1 MRWLKRTAIGLGAFV
16 ILAGAG
22 LWLSPYHGYV
32 LNELARLL
40 DAQPVNAALIKS
52 RLTVPAGYGVTLFA
66 KDVSDAR
73 MLRVTAAGDLLVASP
88 SGGRVFWLA
97 RDADGDGA
105 ADERR
110 MLLQGLDGPNGLDL
124 HDGYLYVAEQGQVG
138 RVRFDD
144 AKGRIDGAYE
154 LIIKD
159 LPKGGNHW
167 KKTIRFGADG
177 YLYMAIG
184 SSCNVCA
191 EADERR
197 AALLRYTPDGAFVD
211 IFATGLRNSAGFAWR
226 EADGGLY
233 ATDNGRDLLGDDFP
247 PDELNRIERGGFYG
261 WPYANGDRVR
271 DPDLGAGREAV
282 IAASIPPVFAFRAHN
297 APLGIVFLNSDRHPA
312 ALRGAALVALHGSWN
327 RTQKDGYKVVSLHWD
342 ADGSIHAEDFMT
354 GFLNGS
360 NVIGRPAE
368 LAEDSG
374 GAIYV
379 SDDYANAVYKIT
391 PGGTASVEVAA
402 ANNAPK
408 TAANVAAAT
417 ADPALIVRGATLFGQ
432 RGCQECHILSGTSS
446 DGRVTLGG
454 VAAKYDHDALT
465 GYLATPRPPM
475 PPVADADGR
484 NALAAF
490 LLERPEPAG
499 ASSNRMAP

>member
-1 MRWLKRTAIGLGAFV
+1 MKWFKRIALGLAALAIV
-16 ILAGAG
+16 AGG
-22 LWLSPYHGYV
+22 RLWLWPYHGYLV
-32 LNELARLL
+32 NVSERLI
-40 DAQPVNAALIKS
+40 DAQPVNAALVKS
-52 RLTVPAGYGVTLFA
+52 RLVVAAGYGITLFA
-66 KDVSDAR
+66 KDVSNAR

-88 SGGRVFWLA
+88 SSGQVFWFA
-97 RDADGDGA
+97 HDADGDGA

-110 MLLQGLDGPNGLDL
+110 VLLHDLDGPNGLDL

-144 AKGRIDGAYE
+144 ATGRIDGEYE
-154 LIIKD
+154 VIIKD

-167 KKTIRFGADG
+167 KKTIRIGPDG

-184 SSCNVCA
+184 SSCNVCT

-197 AALLRYTPDGAFVD
+197 AAILRYTPDGAFVD
-211 IFATGLRNSAGFAWR
+211 IYATGLRNSAGFAWR

-247 PDELNRIERGGFYG
+247 PCELNRIERGGFYG
-261 WPYANGDRVR
+261 WPYANGNRVP

-282 IAASIPPVFAFRAHN
+282 IAASIPPVFSFRPHN
-297 APLGIVFLNSDRHPA
+297 APLGIVFLKSARHPP

-354 GFLNGS
+354 GFLNGA

-368 LAEDSG
+368 LAEDAD

-379 SDDYANAVYKIT
+379 SDDYANVVYKIT
-391 PGGTASVEVAA
+391 PGGTATVEGAA
-402 ANNAPK
+402 A
-408 TAANVAAAT
+408 
-417 ADPALIVRGATLFGQ
+417 G
-432 RGCQECHILSGTSS
+432 S
-446 DGRVTLGG
+446 
-454 VAAKYDHDALT
+454 
-465 GYLATPRPPM
+465 
-475 PPVADADGR
+475 
-484 NALAAF
+484 ALAAF
-490 LLERPEPAG
+490 LRERPEPAD
-499 ASSNRMAP
+499 ASSNTMAP